1 MLGLYSSCVPQLRL
15 SCIFNLWAEGD
26 REGDR
31 EIERETEGREEWEQ
45 GRQATV
51 HPTPTMLRFNFR
63 PSINLKLRLAD
74 LSWIVELVFEDLSLN
89 VDCLLCGF
97 L

>member
-1 MLGLYSSCVPQLRL
+1 MCHSCDCRVFLICGLKGIERKT
-15 SCIFNLWAEGD
+15 ETE
-26 REGDR
+26 REGGR
-31 EIERETEGREEWEQ
+31 EMEGR
-45 GRQATV
+45 RQATV

>member
-1 MLGLYSSCVPQLRL
+1 MSHSCDCRVFLICGLKGV
-15 SCIFNLWAEGD
+15 
-26 REGDR
+26 
-31 EIERETEGREEWEQ
+31 ERETERERRR
-45 GRQATV
+45 GARRQATV